1 MAFEGTVTLVLA
13 ATSGIGGALARRIR
27 AAGGKVIPAGRNPE
41 RLERIAAELDEAGIA
56 FDAASWDSIDQAV
69 QAAAARYGRLDG
81 VALCSGL
88 LLLKPAHLTTEAEYR
103 ATMAAN
109 ADAAFATVRA
119 AARAMMNRGGSIVL
133 VASAAARVGLANH
146 EAIAAAKGAI
156 LGLTLAAAASY
167 APRGI
172 RVNCVAPGLT
182 ETPLTARIT
191 GNEASRKASEAM
203 HALGRIGRPEEIASA
218 MAWLLDPENAWV
230 TGQVIGVDGGLASV
244 RPR

>member
-1 MAFEGTVTLVLA
+1 MAFQGTMTLILA
-13 ATSGIGGALARRIR
+13 ATSGIGSALARRIR
-27 AAGGKVIPAGRNPE
+27 AAGGTVIPAARNAE
-41 RLERIAAELDEAGIA
+41 KLAALSAGLGEDGII
-56 FDAASWDSIDQAV
+56 FDASSFESVEKAV
-69 QAAAARYGRLDG
+69 QEAAARYGRLDG
-81 VALCSGL
+81 VALCSGS
-88 LLLKPAHLTTEAEYR
+88 LLLKPAHLTTETEYR

-109 ADAAFATVRA
+109 IDAAFATVRA
-119 AARAMMNRGGSIVL
+119 AARAMMNAGGAIVL
-133 VASAAARVGLANH
+133 VSSAAARIGLSNH

-156 LGLTLAAAASY
+156 LGLTLSAAASY

-218 MAWLLDPENAWV
+218 MAWLLDPENSWV

-244 RPR
+244 RSR